1 MQRNRLQFKTRHPYL
16 PIVRYDVFPGAVPP
30 DSSHTAH
37 IIGKAEA
44 FEQLPLP
51 EPSPHAKRKQ
61 LYAMARTRAA
71 RRREPVYVPWEE
83 SA

>member
-1 MQRNRLQFKTRHPYL
+1 M
-16 PIVRYDVFPGAVPP
+16 VRYDVFPGAESP

-37 IIGKAEA
+37 IIGKADTFDEA
-44 FEQLPLP
+44 GPLKQLPLP
-51 EPSPHAKRKQ
+51 EPSPHAKRKH
-61 LYAMARTRAA
+61 LYHLARTRAA